1 MGIYLKM
8 SMAYLKKNKLRTLL
22 LILGVALGVSL
33 IFGTSVIKESQV
45 NNDVKAI
52 YKLYGGYHLEFS
64 DLKESD
70 TEKVSKDEDVE
81 NITTVENLGNIVDEK
96 GNSFPLKSADKN
108 YMESKSGKLTKGR
121 LPKNKDEIVMEEE
134 ALEAMN
140 IPDKLNSTLTFKIK
154 KKYKDS
160 QGNNKIYTEDKKF
173 KLVGII
179 EKPEGFYDFYDI
191 NIPFEAFTYGN
202 SEKNN
207 IIPQNIITYNS
218 VLTLKSGWQN
228 IDGQA
233 NRIIGENN
241 LKEVAYTPNM
251 PLVRQ
256 LMDKKIEKEDPGAFK
271 REILIII
278 TAAIFVFNLFNITL
292 NETIEEMGMLRLIG
306 ANKRSVRRM
315 IMYQGVIIMALGII
329 LGLIFGVAFS
339 YVGIS
344 NFNLSQYKESGIKPE
359 LYVSSANIIKAIITG
374 AFSVF
379 ASCIIPIYKV
389 GKISVI
395 ESTKQSDKF
404 KSYGGSFGLGKLF
417 SKIFGFYGFMGLK
430 NIGRNKSRAFISIIS
445 IALGGYVFLTT
456 FSSMQ
461 NEVNDKIADMQKRY
475 DITIG
480 FGPNSDLDVVKYSD
494 NDVNKLKNINGVKN
508 INAVQVANGFFDY
521 KNYEVNKNFTNISET
536 QEKDKMEYEMDLK
549 LYGNDYINST
559 LKNFVQEGNINDLG
573 KVTNNYANVAV
584 YNYFYDE
591 NDPDNKKNV
600 FTNLKIGDILTIKV
614 PTTQDNE
621 TVYKESKVRV
631 CAILTSDWMSKGDG
645 SLGRNFEVITSNSH
659 AKDLTGEKKYTKL
672 GINLVNP
679 NDKTVNKKVEEVS
692 NSIQLSQF
700 ESKLSFNEMQEDSSK
715 DYMKTQIATI
725 ILVLIIAGINIFC
738 TIKTNLLIRKKEIST
753 LRALGMSVKNMKKMI
768 AFEALSYAILSFI
781 IALIPSIAN
790 LIKFVNLNNN
800 AYKNYGIDSFMSF
813 TFPVKESIVFFVIT
827 VAVCLIAVVTSSR
840 DLKNM
845 NIIDGIKDND

>member
-8 SMAYLKKNKLRTLL
+8 SLAYLKKNKLRTSLL
-22 LILGVALGVSL
+22 TLGVALGVAL
-33 IFGTSVIKESQV
+33 IFGTSVIKDSQH
-45 NNDVKAI
+45 NNDVAAI
-52 YKLYGGYHLEFS
+52 YKLYGGYHLEFNN
-64 DLKESD
+64 LKDSD
-70 TEKVSKDEDVE
+70 TKKISKDEGVSK
-81 NITTVENLGNIVDEK
+81 ITIVENLGNIVDKK
-96 GNSFPLKSADKN
+96 GNSFPLKSADEHYVK
-108 YMESKSGKLTKGR
+108 SKSGKLSKGR
-121 LPKNKDEIVMEEE
+121 FPKNNNEIVMEKD

-140 IPDKLNSTLTFKIK
+140 IPYKLNSTLNFKIK

-160 QGNNKIYTEDKKF
+160 QGNNKIYTEDRKF

-202 SEKNN
+202 NEKDN
-207 IIPQNIITYNS
+207 IIPQNTMTYNS
-218 VLTLKSGWQN
+218 VLTLNSGWQG

-233 NRIIGENN
+233 NRIMRENN
-241 LKEVAYTPNM
+241 LKEATYTPNM

-256 LMDKKIEKEDPGAFK
+256 LMNKKIEKEDPGAFK

-292 NETIEEMGMLRLIG
+292 NETMEEMGMLRLIG
-306 ANKRSVRRM
+306 ANKRNVRRM
-315 IMYQGVIIMALGII
+315 IMYQGLIIMVAGII

-339 YVGIS
+339 YVGIN
-344 NFNLSQYKESGIKPE
+344 NFNPSLYEEALMKPK
-359 LYVSSANIIKAIITG
+359 LYVSSQNVIKAIITG

-389 GKISVI
+389 GKISSI
-395 ESTKQSDKF
+395 EATKQSDRF
-404 KSYGGSFGLGKLF
+404 KSGGRSFGLGRLF
-417 SKIFGFYGFMGLK
+417 NKIFGFYGFMGLK

-461 NEVNDKIADMQKRY
+461 NEVDNKIADMQKRY

-494 NDVNKLKNINGVKN
+494 NDVNKLKNIDGVKD
-508 INAVQVANGFFDY
+508 INPVQIANGFFDY
-521 KNYEVNKNFTNISET
+521 KNYKVNKDFTNLS
-536 QEKDKMEYEMDLK
+536 QVKEKDKMEYEMDLK
-549 LYGNDYINST
+549 LYGIDYIKNT
-559 LKNFVQEGNINDLG
+559 LKNFVQEGNSDNLG
-573 KVTNNYANVAV
+573 KVTNHYPNVAV

-591 NDPDNKKNV
+591 NDPDTNKNV
-600 FTNLKIGDILTIKV
+600 FTNIKIGDILTIKV
-614 PTTQDNE
+614 PTIKNNE

-645 SLGRNFEVITSNSH
+645 SLGRNFEIVSSNNH
-659 AKDLTGEKKYTKL
+659 AKYLTNEKKYTKL
-672 GINLVNP
+672 GINLEDP
-679 NDKTVNKKVEEVS
+679 NDKVVNKKVEEVS

-700 ESKLSFNEMQEDSSK
+700 ESKLSFNEMQESSRK
-715 DYMKTQIATI
+715 DYMKTQISTI
-725 ILVLIIAGINIFC
+725 TLVLIIAGINIFC
-738 TIKTNLLIRKKEIST
+738 TIKTNLLIRKKEIAT
-753 LRALGMSVKNMKKMI
+753 LRALGMSVKDMKKMI
-768 AFEALSYAILSFI
+768 TFEALSYAMLSFI
-781 IALIPSIAN
+781 IALIPSITN
-790 LIKFVNLNNN
+790 LIKFVNWNNN
-800 AYKNYGIDSFMSF
+800 AYKNYGIESFMNF
-813 TFPVKESIVFFVIT
+813 TFPVKESIAFFIIT
-827 VAVCLIAVVTSSR
+827 VGVCLIAVMTSSR

>member
-33 IFGTSVIKESQV
+33 IFGTSVIKESQA

-70 TEKVSKDEDVE
+70 IKKVSKDEDVE
-81 NITTVENLGNIVDEK
+81 KITTVENLGNIVDEK
-96 GNSFPLKSADKN
+96 GNLFPLKSADKN
-108 YMESKSGKLTKGR
+108 YMESKSGKLAKGR
-121 LPKNKDEIVMEEE
+121 LPKNKDEIVMEED

-202 SEKNN
+202 SENN
-207 IIPQNIITYNS
+207 NVIPQNIITYNS

-241 LKEVAYTPNM
+241 LKEVTYTPNM

-315 IMYQGVIIMALGII
+315 IMYQGIIIMVLGII
-329 LGLIFGVAFS
+329 LGLIFGIAFS

-344 NFNLSQYKESGIKPE
+344 NFNLSQYKEAGIKPE

-395 ESTKQSDKF
+395 ESTKQSDRF
-404 KSYGGSFGLGKLF
+404 KSYGGSFGLVKLF

-600 FTNLKIGDILTIKV
+600 FNNLKIGDILTIKV
-614 PTTQDNE
+614 PTTKDNE
-621 TVYKESKVRV
+621 IVYKESKVRV

-645 SLGRNFEVITSNSH
+645 SLGRNFEVITSNNH
-659 AKDLTGEKKYTKL
+659 AKDITGEKKYTKL
-672 GINLVNP
+672 GINLINP
-679 NDKTVNKKVEEVS
+679 NDKTVNKKVEKVS

-781 IALIPSIAN
+781 IALIPSIVN

>member
-33 IFGTSVIKESQV
+33 IFGTSVIKESQA

-70 TEKVSKDEDVE
+70 IEKVSKDEDVE
-81 NITTVENLGNIVDEK
+81 KITTVENLGNIVDEK

-108 YMESKSGKLTKGR
+108 YINNKSGKLAKGR
-121 LPKNKDEIVMEEE
+121 LPKNKDEIVMEED

-179 EKPEGFYDFYDI
+179 EKPKGFYDFYDI

-202 SEKNN
+202 SENN
-207 IIPQNIITYNS
+207 NVIPQNIITYNS

-241 LKEVAYTPNM
+241 LKEVTYTPNM

-315 IMYQGVIIMALGII
+315 IMYQGVIIMVLGII
-329 LGLIFGVAFS
+329 LGLIFGIAFS

-344 NFNLSQYKESGIKPE
+344 NFNLSQYKEAGIKPE

-389 GKISVI
+389 GKISII
-395 ESTKQSDKF
+395 ESTKQSDRF
-404 KSYGGSFGLGKLF
+404 KSYGGSFGLVKLF

-549 LYGNDYINST
+549 LYGNNYINST

-591 NDPDNKKNV
+591 NDPDNKKNI
-600 FTNLKIGDILTIKV
+600 FNNLKIGDILTIKV
-614 PTTQDNE
+614 PTTKDNE

-659 AKDLTGEKKYTKL
+659 AKDITGEKKYTKL

-781 IALIPSIAN
+781 IALIPSIVN

>member
-8 SMAYLKKNKLRTLL
+8 SLAYLKKNKLRTSLL
-22 LILGVALGVSL
+22 TLGVALGVSL
-33 IFGTSVIKESQV
+33 IFGISVIKDSQH
-45 NNDVKAI
+45 NNDVAAI
-52 YKLYGGYHLEFS
+52 YKLYGGYHLEFNN
-64 DLKESD
+64 LKDSD
-70 TEKVSKDEDVE
+70 TKKISKDEGVSK
-81 NITTVENLGNIVDEK
+81 ITIVENLGNIVDKK
-96 GNSFPLKSADKN
+96 GNSFPLKSADEHYVK
-108 YMESKSGKLTKGR
+108 SKSGKLSKCR
-121 LPKNKDEIVMEEE
+121 FPKNNNEIVMEKD

-140 IPDKLNSTLTFKIK
+140 IPYKLNSTLNFKIK

-160 QGNNKIYTEDKKF
+160 QGNNKIYTEDRKF

-202 SEKNN
+202 NEKDN
-207 IIPQNIITYNS
+207 IIPQNTMTYNS
-218 VLTLKSGWQN
+218 VLTLNSGWQG

-233 NRIIGENN
+233 NRIMRENN
-241 LKEVAYTPNM
+241 LKEATYTPNM

-256 LMDKKIEKEDPGAFK
+256 LMNKKIEKEDPGAFK

-292 NETIEEMGMLRLIG
+292 NETMEEMGMLRLIG
-306 ANKRSVRRM
+306 ANKRNVRRM
-315 IMYQGVIIMALGII
+315 IMYQGLIIMVAGII

-339 YVGIS
+339 YVGIN
-344 NFNLSQYKESGIKPE
+344 NFNPSLYEDALMKPK
-359 LYVSSANIIKAIITG
+359 LYVSSQNVIKAIITG

-389 GKISVI
+389 GKISSI
-395 ESTKQSDKF
+395 EATKQSDRF
-404 KSYGGSFGLGKLF
+404 KSGGRSFGLGRLF
-417 SKIFGFYGFMGLK
+417 NKIFGFYGFMGLK

-461 NEVNDKIADMQKRY
+461 NEVDNKIADMQKRY

-494 NDVNKLKNINGVKN
+494 NDVNKLKNIDGVKD
-508 INAVQVANGFFDY
+508 INPVQIANGFFDY
-521 KNYEVNKNFTNISET
+521 KNYKVNKDFTNLS
-536 QEKDKMEYEMDLK
+536 QVKEKDKMEYEMDLK
-549 LYGNDYINST
+549 LYGNDYIKNT
-559 LKNFVQEGNINDLG
+559 LKNFVQEGNSDNLG
-573 KVTNNYANVAV
+573 KVTNHYPNVAV

-591 NDPDNKKNV
+591 NDPDTNKNV
-600 FTNLKIGDILTIKV
+600 FTNIKIGDILTIKV
-614 PTTQDNE
+614 PTIKNNE

-645 SLGRNFEVITSNSH
+645 SLGRNFEIVSSNNH
-659 AKDLTGEKKYTKL
+659 AKYLTNEKKYTKL
-672 GINLVNP
+672 GINLEDH
-679 NDKTVNKKVEEVS
+679 NDKVVNKKVEEVS

-700 ESKLSFNEMQEDSSK
+700 ESKLSFNEMQESSRK
-715 DYMKTQIATI
+715 DYMKTQISTI
-725 ILVLIIAGINIFC
+725 TLVLIIAGINIFC
-738 TIKTNLLIRKKEIST
+738 TIKTNLLIRKKEIAT
-753 LRALGMSVKNMKKMI
+753 LRALGMSVKDMKKMI
-768 AFEALSYAILSFI
+768 TFEALSYAMLSFI
-781 IALIPSIAN
+781 IALIPSITN
-790 LIKFVNLNNN
+790 LIKFVNWNNN
-800 AYKNYGIDSFMSF
+800 AYKNYGIESFMNF
-813 TFPVKESIVFFVIT
+813 TFPVKESIAFFIIT
-827 VAVCLIAVVTSSR
+827 VGVCLIAVMTSSR

>member
-8 SMAYLKKNKLRTLL
+8 SLAYLKKNKLRTSLL
-22 LILGVALGVSL
+22 TLGVALGVAL
-33 IFGTSVIKESQV
+33 IFGTSVIKDSQH
-45 NNDVKAI
+45 NNDVAAI
-52 YKLYGGYHLEFS
+52 YKLYGGYHLEFNN
-64 DLKESD
+64 LKDSD
-70 TEKVSKDEDVE
+70 TKKISKDEGVSK
-81 NITTVENLGNIVDEK
+81 ITIVENLGNIVDKK
-96 GNSFPLKSADKN
+96 GNSFPLKSADEHYVK
-108 YMESKSGKLTKGR
+108 SKFGKLSKGR
-121 LPKNKDEIVMEEE
+121 FPKNNNEIVMEKD

-140 IPDKLNSTLTFKIK
+140 IPYKLNSTLNFKIK

-160 QGNNKIYTEDKKF
+160 QGNNKIYTEDRKF

-202 SEKNN
+202 NEKDN
-207 IIPQNIITYNS
+207 IIPQNTMTYNS
-218 VLTLKSGWQN
+218 VLTLNSGWQG

-233 NRIIGENN
+233 NRIMRENN
-241 LKEVAYTPNM
+241 LKEATYTPNM

-256 LMDKKIEKEDPGAFK
+256 LMNKKIEKEDPGAFK

-292 NETIEEMGMLRLIG
+292 NETMEEMGMLRLIG
-306 ANKRSVRRM
+306 ANKRNVRRM
-315 IMYQGVIIMALGII
+315 IMYQGLIIMVAGII

-339 YVGIS
+339 YVGIN
-344 NFNLSQYKESGIKPE
+344 NFNPSLYEEALMKPK
-359 LYVSSANIIKAIITG
+359 LYVSSQNVIKAIITG

-389 GKISVI
+389 GKISSI
-395 ESTKQSDKF
+395 EATKQSDRF
-404 KSYGGSFGLGKLF
+404 KSGGRSFGLGRLF
-417 SKIFGFYGFMGLK
+417 NKIFGFYGFMGLK

-461 NEVNDKIADMQKRY
+461 NEVDNKIADMQKRY

-494 NDVNKLKNINGVKN
+494 NDVNKLKNIDGVKD
-508 INAVQVANGFFDY
+508 INPVQIANGFFDY
-521 KNYEVNKNFTNISET
+521 KNYKVNKDFTNLS
-536 QEKDKMEYEMDLK
+536 QVKEKDKMEYEMDLK
-549 LYGNDYINST
+549 LYGNDYIKNT
-559 LKNFVQEGNINDLG
+559 LKNFVQEGNSDNLG
-573 KVTNNYANVAV
+573 KVTNHYPNVAV

-591 NDPDNKKNV
+591 NDPDTNKNV
-600 FTNLKIGDILTIKV
+600 FTNIKIGDILTIKV
-614 PTTQDNE
+614 PTIKNNE

-645 SLGRNFEVITSNSH
+645 SLGRNFEIVSSNNH
-659 AKDLTGEKKYTKL
+659 AKYLTNEKKYTKL
-672 GINLVNP
+672 GINLEDH
-679 NDKTVNKKVEEVS
+679 NDKVVNKKVEEVS

-700 ESKLSFNEMQEDSSK
+700 ESKLSFNEMQESSRK
-715 DYMKTQIATI
+715 DYMKTQISTI
-725 ILVLIIAGINIFC
+725 TLVLIIAGINIFC
-738 TIKTNLLIRKKEIST
+738 TIKTNLLIRKKEIAT
-753 LRALGMSVKNMKKMI
+753 LRALGMSVKDMKKMI
-768 AFEALSYAILSFI
+768 TFEALSYAMLSFI
-781 IALIPSIAN
+781 IALIPSITN
-790 LIKFVNLNNN
+790 LIKFVNWNNN
-800 AYKNYGIDSFMSF
+800 AYKNYGIESFMNF
-813 TFPVKESIVFFVIT
+813 TFPVKESIAFFIIT
-827 VAVCLIAVVTSSR
+827 VGVCLIAVMTSSR

>member
-8 SMAYLKKNKLRTLL
+8 SLAYLKKNKLRTSLL
-22 LILGVALGVSL
+22 TLGVALGVAL
-33 IFGTSVIKESQV
+33 IFGTSVIKDSQH

-52 YKLYGGYHLEFS
+52 YKLYGGYHLEFN
-64 DLKESD
+64 DLNDSD
-70 TEKVSKDEDVE
+70 TEKISKNEDVSK
-81 NITTVENLGNIVDEK
+81 ITTVENLGNIVDEK
-96 GNSFPLKSADKN
+96 GNSFPLKSADKDYITN
-108 YMESKSGKLTKGR
+108 KSGKLTKGR
-121 LPKNKDEIVMEEE
+121 LPKNNNEIVMEKD

-140 IPDKLNSTLTFKIK
+140 ISAKLNSTLNFKIK
-154 KKYKDS
+154 KKYKDL
-160 QGNNKIYTEDKKF
+160 QGNNKIHTEDKKF

-202 SEKNN
+202 HEKDN

-218 VLTLKSGWQN
+218 LLTLKSGWQN

-233 NRIIGENN
+233 NKIMGENN
-241 LKEVAYTPNM
+241 LKEVTYSPNM

-256 LMDKKIEKEDPGAFK
+256 LMDKKIEKDDPSAFK

-315 IMYQGVIIMALGII
+315 IIYQGLIIMVAGTI
-329 LGLIFGVAFS
+329 LGLIFGVTFS
-339 YVGIS
+339 YMGI
-344 NFNLSQYKESGIKPE
+344 NYFNLSLYEEAVMKPR
-359 LYVSSANIIKAIITG
+359 LYVTSENIIKAIITG
-374 AFSVF
+374 VFSVF

-389 GKISVI
+389 GKISSI
-395 ESTKQSDKF
+395 ESIKQSDKF
-404 KSYGGSFGLGKLF
+404 KSHGGCFGLSKFF

-430 NIGRNKSRAFISIIS
+430 NIGRNKSRALISIIS

-480 FGPNSDLDVVKYSD
+480 FGPNSDLDVVKYTD
-494 NDVNKLKNINGVKN
+494 NDVDKLKNIDGVKN
-508 INAVQVANGFFDY
+508 INPVQVANGFFDF
-521 KNYEVNKNFTNISET
+521 KNYEVNKDFTSLSGIK
-536 QEKDKMEYEMDLK
+536 EKDKMEYEMDLK

-573 KVTNNYANVAV
+573 KTTNNYPNVAV

-591 NDPDNKKNV
+591 NNSDNNKNV

-614 PTTQDNE
+614 PTTENNE

-631 CAILTSDWMSKGDG
+631 CAILRSDWMSMGDG
-645 SLGRNFEVITSNSH
+645 SLGRNFEIVTSNKH
-659 AKDLTGEKKYTKL
+659 AKSLTNEQKYTKL
-672 GINLVNP
+672 GINLENP
-679 NDKTVNKKVEEVS
+679 YDKAVNKKVEEVS

-700 ESKLSFNEMQEDSSK
+700 ESKLSFNEMQKSSSK
-715 DYMKTQIATI
+715 DYMKTQISTI
-725 ILVLIIAGINIFC
+725 TLVLIIAGINIFC

-768 AFEALSYAILSFI
+768 TYEALAYAILSFI
-781 IALIPSIAN
+781 IALIPSMTN
-790 LIKFVNLNNN
+790 LIKFVNWNNN
-800 AYKNYGIDSFMSF
+800 AYKNYGIENFMAF
-813 TFPVKESIVFFVIT
+813 TFPFKESMAFFIIT
-827 VAVCLIAVVTSSR
+827 MAVCLIAVMTSSR

>member
-22 LILGVALGVSL
+22 LILGVAIGVSL
-33 IFGTSVIKESQV
+33 IFGTSVIKESQA

-64 DLKESD
+64 DLKKSD
-70 TEKVSKDEDVE
+70 IEKVSKDGDVE
-81 NITTVENLGNIVDEK
+81 KITTVENLGNIVDEK

-121 LPKNKDEIVMEEE
+121 LPKNKDELVMEED

-140 IPDKLNSTLTFKIK
+140 LSNKLNTTLTFKIK

-160 QGNNKIYTEDKKF
+160 QGNDKIYTEDKKF
-173 KLVGII
+173 KLVGTI

-191 NIPFEAFTYGN
+191 SIPFEAFTYGN

-207 IIPQNIITYNS
+207 VIPQNIITYNS
-218 VLTLKSGWQN
+218 VLNLKSGWQN

-241 LKEVAYTPNM
+241 LKEVGYTPNM

-256 LMDKKIEKEDPGAFK
+256 LMDKKIEKEDPGALK

-292 NETIEEMGMLRLIG
+292 NETIEGMGMLRLIG

-315 IMYQGVIIMALGII
+315 IMYQGIIIITLGII

-339 YVGIS
+339 YVG
-344 NFNLSQYKESGIKPE
+344 
-359 LYVSSANIIKAIITG
+359 
-374 AFSVF
+374 
-379 ASCIIPIYKV
+379 
-389 GKISVI
+389 
-395 ESTKQSDKF
+395 
-404 KSYGGSFGLGKLF
+404 
-417 SKIFGFYGFMGLK
+417 LK
-430 NIGRNKSRAFISIIS
+430 NIGRNKSRALISIIS
-445 IALGGYVFLTT
+445 IALGGYIFLTT
-456 FSSMQ
+456 FSSMH
-461 NEVNDKIADMQKRY
+461 NEVTDKIANMQKRY

-480 FGPNSDLDVVKYSD
+480 FGINSDLDVVKYTD
-494 NDVNKLKNINGVKN
+494 NDVNKLENIDGVKN
-508 INAVQVANGFFDY
+508 INAVQVSKGFFDY
-521 KNYEVNKNFTNISET
+521 KNYEVNKNFTNIGQS
-536 QEKDKMEYEMDLK
+536 QEKNKMEYEMDFK

-591 NDPDNKKNV
+591 NDPGNKKNV
-600 FTNLKIGDILTIKV
+600 FTNLKIGDILTIRV

-631 CAILTSDWMSKGDG
+631 CTILKSDWMSKGDG
-645 SLGRNFEVITSNSH
+645 SLGRNFEVIISNNH
-659 AKDLTGEKKYTKL
+659 AKDLIGEKKYTKL

-679 NDKTVNKKVEEVS
+679 SDKAVNKKVEEVS
-692 NSIQLSQF
+692 NSIQLSEF
-700 ESKLSFNEMQEDSSK
+700 ESKLSFNEMQKNSIK
-715 DYMKTQIATI
+715 DYMKTQISTI
-725 ILVLIIAGINIFC
+725 TLVLIIAGINIFC
-738 TIKTNLLIRKKEIST
+738 TIKTNLLIRKKEILT

-768 AFEALSYAILSFI
+768 AFEALSYALLSFI
-781 IALIPSIAN
+781 IALIPSVAN
-790 LIKFVNLNNN
+790 LTKFVNWNNN

-813 TFPVKESIVFFVIT
+813 AFPVKESILFFIIT
-827 VAVCLIAVVTSSR
+827 VAVCLIAVMTSSR